1 MTLFLPL
8 DIPPI
13 PNRQELVARF
23 TGNDHIAMY
32 DENDKMILGKTD
44 SEVIKKA
51 KPKEVFC
58 EWREETLLGGEEIN
72 QQDEEYYEWNDLAKT
87 KYPELIKW
95 IDDYFPLSRKFHVKL
110 SQASGDVLPHT
121 DSHENKDYMAVPE
134 NEIDYFKS
142 NHFGIGYRFILN
154 GSKDSLYF
162 CREVDFKKDLSE
174 QPKHFCEIPE
184 ETDAFAL
191 DSYFPHGVD
200 VQPGIDD
207 NRILALIVGKLDVIA
222 HKQMLKNSKR
232 RFGKYEVTE
241 EGLTV

>member
-13 PNRQELVARF
+13 PIRQQIVERF
-23 TGNDHIAMY
+23 SGNNHIAMY

-44 SEVIKKA
+44 SEVIQRA
-51 KPKEVFC
+51 KPKEIFC
-58 EWREETLLGGEEIN
+58 EWKEETLLGGEDMDAG
-72 QQDEEYYEWNDLAKT
+72 QPEYYQWNNLAKE

-95 IDDYFPLSRKFHVKL
+95 IDDYFPLSIKYHVKL
-110 SQASGDVLPHT
+110 SHAIGDVLPHT
-121 DSHENKDYMAVPE
+121 DSHENKDYMAVPGH
-134 NEIDYFKS
+134 EIDYFKN

-162 CREVDFKKDLSE
+162 CREVNFKKDLST
-174 QPKHFCEIPE
+174 QPKHFCTIPD

-200 VQPGIDD
+200 VQPMIDD
-207 NRILALIVGKLDVIA
+207 NRILALIVGKLDQDK
-222 HKQMLKNSKR
+222 HKIMFQNSRKK
-232 RFGKYEVTE
+232 FAKFEVTE
-241 EGLTV
+241 DTLKI

>member
-13 PNRQELVARF
+13 PKRETLVERF
-23 TGNDHIAMY
+23 TGNDHVAMY

-44 SEVIKKA
+44 SEVIKNA

-58 EWREETLLGGEEIN
+58 EWREETLLGGEDIDPT
-72 QQDEEYYEWNDLAKT
+72 QPEYYEWNDLAKN
-87 KYPELIKW
+87 KYPELIEW
-95 IDDYFPLSRKFHVKL
+95 IDEYFPLTQKYHVKL

-121 DSHENKDYMAVPE
+121 DSHENKDYMSVPTQ
-134 NEIDYFKS
+134 EINYFKN
-142 NHFGIGYRFILN
+142 NHFGIGYRFILQ

-162 CREVDFKKDLSE
+162 CRDVDFKKDLST
-174 QPKHFCEIPE
+174 QPKHFCKIPE

-200 VQPGIDD
+200 VQPGVDD
-207 NRILALIVGKLDVIA
+207 NRILALIVGKLDQIA
-222 HKQMLKNSKR
+222 HRQMFKNSKH
-232 RFGKYEVTE
+232 RFGSYEVTE
-241 EGLTV
+241 EALTI